1 MSNNVSDDAALA
13 SLLASTQRRQEE
25 KNQALSASQ
34 GGGGRTQQRKPRPSQ
49 HPTPGSKRDNY
60 YGPASSDGTGP
71 GQQPQPQPQQQRKRQ
86 RRWGGGSDPIPDQAW
101 GEAGGSD
108 GEEQPSKDEVKKA
121 DFGLSGA
128 LATDERT
135 GNTYNGV
142 VLAFTEPPEARAPNT
157 RWRLYVFRKR
167 REGQADGGGGGGGK
181 DAELIET
188 LHVSRQSAYLFGR
201 ERKVADVPVDHP
213 SLSKQHCVLQY
224 RATPDARFGG
234 RVNCRPYLMD
244 LGSTNGTFLN
254 GERLEDARYY
264 EMRKGDVMTLGGSTR
279 EYVLLTENATEAG
292 VSAS

>member
-60 YGPASSDGTGP
+60 YGPASSDGTGS

-101 GEAGGSD
+101 GEAGGGD

-201 ERKVADVPVDHP
+201 ERKIADVPVDHP

>member
-101 GEAGGSD
+101 GEAGGGD

>member
-1 MSNNVSDDAALA
+1 M
-13 SLLASTQRRQEE
+13 
-25 KNQALSASQ
+25 
-34 GGGGRTQQRKPRPSQ
+34 
-49 HPTPGSKRDNY
+49 
-60 YGPASSDGTGP
+60 
-71 GQQPQPQPQQQRKRQ
+71 
-86 RRWGGGSDPIPDQAW
+86 GGGSDPIPDQAW
-101 GEAGGSD
+101 GEAGGGD